1 MLQGFQV
8 FDADAHG
15 SINPRM
21 WEDLPEQYRPRR
33 PRPVIVHDDAGLKNF
48 NAGWLIEGSLEPHAL
63 GPGAQQANTP
73 RNVLAEFGANSE
85 REYCSIGSMTLN
97 DPQARLR
104 DMDRMGFDAQMLF
117 PSTLYAHMT
126 ADPGFE
132 AALFR
137 AYNCYLAA
145 QCAQAPKRL
154 KWSGLL
160 PLRDQRQAF
169 EAIEEMHG
177 LGARAAV
184 VFGSAGERMLSDPAF
199 LPIWDE
205 FAHARL
211 PLCVHMG
218 MSYPPLAQ
226 LGRSIYDGHILG
238 MSLPAQLA
246 FMAIVGHR
254 MLDRYPDLKV
264 AFLEFGAE
272 WIFYMVSRM
281 DHYLPLD
288 RGAHPMGLSMPNAA
302 DLPRQSIRDYVKSG
316 RVFIAAEADDRM
328 LSQLFDLIGEEQV
341 LFSSDFPHG
350 EGRENAALEILE
362 RKDLSETQKQKLL
375 YHNTVRLFGE
385 P

>member
-1 MLQGFQV
+1 MLQGYLV

-15 SINPRM
+15 SISPNM
-21 WEDLPEQYRPRR
+21 WADLPEIYRARR
-33 PRPVIVHDDAGLKNF
+33 PRPVTVHDESGLGNY
-48 NAGWLIEGSLEPHAL
+48 NAGWLIEGSLEPHAF

-73 RNVLAEFGANSE
+73 RNVVAEFGADTQ
-85 REYCSIGSMTLN
+85 RQQCSIASMTLA

-104 DMDRMGFDAQMLF
+104 DMDRMGFDFQMLF
-117 PSTLYAHMT
+117 PSTLYAHM
-126 ADPGFE
+126 ASDSGFE

-137 AYNCYLAA
+137 AYNRYVAR
-145 QCAQAPKRL
+145 QCQGARGRL

-160 PLRDQRQAF
+160 PLRDQR
-169 EAIEEMHG
+169 EALAALEEMQR

-184 VFGSAGERMLSDPAF
+184 VFGTAGERMLSDPTF

-205 FAHARL
+205 FARSGL

-226 LGRSIYDGHILG
+226 LGRSIYDGHVMG

-246 FMAIVGHR
+246 FMAVAGHG
-254 MLDRYPDLKV
+254 MLDRYPNLKV

-288 RGAHPMGLSMPNAA
+288 RGAHPFGLSMPNAA
-302 DLPRQSIRDYVKSG
+302 QLPRSSIREYVKSG
-316 RVFIAAEADDRM
+316 KIFIAAEADDSM
-328 LSQLFDLIGEEQV
+328 LQQLFALIGEDQV

-350 EGRENAALEILE
+350 EGRENAALEILA
-362 RKDLSETQKQKLL
+362 RGDLSESQKRKLL
-375 YHNTVRLFGE
+375 YDNTARFFGE

>member
-1 MLQGFQV
+1 MLQGFRV

-21 WEDLPEQYRPRR
+21 WEHLPEQYRARR
-33 PRPVIVHDDAGLKNF
+33 PRPAMIHDGDGLGNF

-73 RNVLAEFGANSE
+73 RNVLAEFGATTE
-85 REYCSIGSMTLN
+85 REHCSIGSMTLN

-104 DMDRMGFDAQMLF
+104 DMDRMGLDAQMLF

-137 AYNCYLAA
+137 AYNRYLGA
-145 QCAQAPKRL
+145 QCQQAPKRL
-154 KWSGLL
+154 KWSGIL

-169 EAIEEMHG
+169 EALEEMQR

-184 VFGSAGERMLSDPAF
+184 VFGTAGERMLSDPSF

-205 FAHARL
+205 FARARL

-226 LGRSIYDGHILG
+226 LGQSIYDGHVIG

-288 RGAHPMGLSMPNAA
+288 RGAHPFGLSMPNAA
-302 DLPRQSIRDYVKSG
+302 QLPRLSIRDYVKSG
-316 RVFIAAEADDRM
+316 RIFIAAEADDSM
-328 LSQLFDLIGEEQV
+328 LHNLFELIGEDHV

-350 EGRENAALEILE
+350 EGRENAALEIIE
-362 RKDLSETQKQKLL
+362 RKDLSAIQKQKLL
-375 YHNTVRLFGE
+375 YDNTVRLFGE
-385 P
+385 T

>member
-1 MLQGFQV
+1 MLQGFRV

-21 WEDLPEQYRPRR
+21 WENLPEQYRARR
-33 PRPVIVHDDAGLKNF
+33 PRPATIHDGDGLGNF

-73 RNVLAEFGANSE
+73 RNVLAEFGAATE
-85 REYCSIGSMTLN
+85 REHCSIGSMTLN

-104 DMDRMGFDAQMLF
+104 DMDRMGLDAQMLF

-137 AYNCYLAA
+137 AYNRYLGA
-145 QCAQAPKRL
+145 QCQEAPKRL

-169 EAIEEMHG
+169 EALEEMQR

-184 VFGSAGERMLSDPAF
+184 VFGTAGERMLSDPSF

-205 FAHARL
+205 FARAQL

-226 LGRSIYDGHILG
+226 LGQSIYDGHVIG

-254 MLDRYPDLKV
+254 MLDRYSDLKV

-288 RGAHPMGLSMPNAA
+288 RGAHPFGLSMPNAA
-302 DLPRQSIRDYVKSG
+302 QLPRLSIRDYVKSG
-316 RVFIAAEADDRM
+316 RIFIAAEADDKM
-328 LSQLFDLIGEEQV
+328 LHQLFELIGEDHV

-350 EGRENAALEILE
+350 EGRENAALEIIE

-375 YHNTVRLFGE
+375 YDNTVRLFGE

>member
-1 MLQGFQV
+1 MLQGFRV

-15 SINPRM
+15 SINPSM
-21 WEDLPEQYRPRR
+21 WHDLPEQFRARR
-33 PRPVIVHDDAGLKNF
+33 PRPVTIYDEVGLGNF
-48 NAGWLIEGSLEPHAL
+48 NAGWLIEGSIEPHAL

-73 RNVLAEFGANSE
+73 RNVLAEFGANTQ
-85 REYCSIGSMTLN
+85 REHCSIGSMTFN
-97 DPQARLR
+97 DPAARLR

-126 ADPGFE
+126 SDPEFE

-137 AYNCYLAA
+137 SYNRYVAA
-145 QCAQAPKRL
+145 QCSHAPKRL

-160 PLRDQRQAF
+160 PLREQRQAF
-169 EAIEEMHG
+169 EAIEEIQV

-184 VFGSAGERMLSDPAF
+184 VFGTTGERMLSDPSL

-205 FAHARL
+205 FARARL

-226 LGRSIYDGHILG
+226 LGRSIYDGHVIG

-254 MLDRYPDLKV
+254 LLDRYPDLQV

-302 DLPRQSIRDYVKSG
+302 DLPRQNIRDYVNSG
-316 RVFIAAEADDRM
+316 RIFIAAEADDRM
-328 LSQLFDLIGEEQV
+328 LIQLFELIGEDHV

-350 EGRENAALEILE
+350 EGRDNAAMEIID
-362 RKDLSETQKQKLL
+362 RKDLSEAQKQKLL

>member
-1 MLQGFQV
+1 MLQGIRI

-15 SINPRM
+15 SINPSM
-21 WEDLPEQYRPRR
+21 WEDLPEPYRTRR
-33 PRPVIVHDDAGLKNF
+33 PRPVTIHDDSGLGNF

-73 RNVLAEFGANSE
+73 RNVLIEFGANSQ
-85 REYCSIGSMTLN
+85 REHCSVASMTLN
-97 DPQARLR
+97 DPQARLQ

-126 ADPGFE
+126 DDAGFE
-132 AALFR
+132 AALYR
-137 AYNCYLAA
+137 AYNRYVGK
-145 QCAQAPKRL
+145 QCLTAPARL

-160 PLRDQRQAF
+160 PLRDPQQAF
-169 EAIEEMHG
+169 AALEEMQQ

-184 VFGSAGERMLSDPAF
+184 VFGTAGERLLSDPSF

-205 FAHARL
+205 FARSQL

-218 MSYPPLAQ
+218 MSYPPLAK
-226 LGRSIYDGHILG
+226 LGRSIYDGHIIG

-254 MLDRYPDLKV
+254 MLDRYQDLKV

-288 RGAHPMGLSMPNAA
+288 RGAHPFGLSMPNPAE
-302 DLPRQSIRDYVKSG
+302 LPRASIRDYVKSG
-316 RVFIAAEADDRM
+316 RIFMAAEADDRM
-328 LSQLFDLIGEEQV
+328 LHQLFELIGEEQV

-350 EGRENAALEILE
+350 EGRDNAALEILE
-362 RKDLSETQKQKLL
+362 RNDLSETQKRKLL
-375 YHNTVRLFGE
+375 YDNTVRLFGA

>member
-1 MLQGFQV
+1 MLQGFRV

-21 WEDLPEQYRPRR
+21 WEHLPEQYRARR
-33 PRPVIVHDDAGLKNF
+33 PRPVTIHDGDGLGNF

-73 RNVLAEFGANSE
+73 RNVLAEFGATTE
-85 REYCSIGSMTLN
+85 REHCSIGSMTLN

-104 DMDRMGFDAQMLF
+104 DMDRMGLDAQMLF

-137 AYNCYLAA
+137 AYNRYLGA
-145 QCAQAPKRL
+145 QCRQAPKRL

-169 EAIEEMHG
+169 EALEEMQR

-184 VFGSAGERMLSDPAF
+184 VFGTAGERMLSDPSF

-205 FAHARL
+205 FARAQL

-226 LGRSIYDGHILG
+226 LGQSIYDGHVIG

-288 RGAHPMGLSMPNAA
+288 RGAHPFGLSMPNAA
-302 DLPRQSIRDYVKSG
+302 QLPRESIRDYVKSG
-316 RVFIAAEADDRM
+316 RIFIAAEADDSM
-328 LSQLFDLIGEEQV
+328 LHNLFELIGEDHV

-350 EGRENAALEILE
+350 EGRENAALEIIE

-375 YHNTVRLFGE
+375 YDNTVRLFGE
-385 P
+385 L

>member
-1 MLQGFQV
+1 MLQGFRV

-15 SINPRM
+15 SINPSM
-21 WEDLPEQYRPRR
+21 WQDLPDRYRARR
-33 PRPVIVHDDAGLKNF
+33 PRPVTIHDEAGLGNF

-73 RNVLAEFGANSE
+73 RNVLAEFGADTE
-85 REYCSIGSMTLN
+85 REHCSIGSMTLN
-97 DPQARLR
+97 DPAARLR

-126 ADPGFE
+126 RDPEFE

-137 AYNCYLAA
+137 AYNRYVAA
-145 QCAQAPKRL
+145 QCSHAPTRL

-160 PLRDQRQAF
+160 PLRAQREAL
-169 EAIEEMHG
+169 EAIEEMQR

-184 VFGSAGERMLSDPAF
+184 VFGSVGERMLSDPSF
-199 LPIWDE
+199 LPVWDE
-205 FAHARL
+205 FARARL

-226 LGRSIYDGHILG
+226 LGRSIYDGHIIG

-246 FMAIVGHR
+246 FMAIVGHG

-316 RVFIAAEADDRM
+316 RIFIAAEADDRM
-328 LSQLFDLIGEEQV
+328 LMQLFELIGEDQV

-350 EGRENAALEILE
+350 EGRDNAAMEILE
-362 RKDLSETQKQKLL
+362 RKDISEVQKQKLL
-375 YHNTVRLFGE
+375 YHNTVRVFGE

>member
-1 MLQGFQV
+1 MLQGFRV
-8 FDADAHG
+8 YDADAHG
-15 SINPRM
+15 SISPRM
-21 WEDLPEQYRPRR
+21 WQDLPEPYRARR
-33 PRPVIVHDDAGLKNF
+33 PRPVTIYDGDGLGNF

-73 RNVLAEFGANSE
+73 RNVLAEFGANTE
-85 REYCSIGSMTLN
+85 REHCSIASMTLT
-97 DPQARLR
+97 DPQARLG
-104 DMDRMGFDAQMLF
+104 DMDRMGIDAQMLF

-126 ADPGFE
+126 SDPGYE

-137 AYNCYLAA
+137 AYNRYVAR
-145 QCAQAPKRL
+145 QCAQAPSPL

-160 PLRDQRQAF
+160 PLRDRR
-169 EAIEEMHG
+169 EALAALEEMQR

-184 VFGSAGERMLSDPAF
+184 VFGTAGERMLSDPSF

-205 FAHARL
+205 FARSGL

-218 MSYPPLAQ
+218 MSYPPLGQ
-226 LGRSIYDGHILG
+226 LGRSIYDGHIIG

-246 FMAIVGHR
+246 FMAVVGHG

-288 RGAHPMGLSMPNAA
+288 RGGHPMGLSMPNAA
-302 DLPRQSIRDYVKSG
+302 DLPRQTVRDYAKSG
-316 RVFIAAEADDRM
+316 RIFIAAEADDRM
-328 LSQLFDLIGEEQV
+328 IEQLFQLVGEEHV

-350 EGRENAALEILE
+350 EGRENAAAEILE
-362 RKDLSETQKQKLL
+362 RKDLSLSQKQKLL
-375 YHNTVRLFGE
+375 YDNTVRLFGE

>member
-1 MLQGFQV
+1 MLQGFRV

-21 WEDLPEQYRPRR
+21 WEHLPEQYRARR
-33 PRPVIVHDDAGLKNF
+33 PRPATIHVGYGLGNF

-63 GPGAQQANTP
+63 GPEAQQANTP
-73 RNVLAEFGANSE
+73 RNVLAEFGAATE
-85 REYCSIGSMTLN
+85 REHCSIGSMTLN

-104 DMDRMGFDAQMLF
+104 DMDRMGLDAQMLF

-137 AYNCYLAA
+137 AYNRYLGA
-145 QCAQAPKRL
+145 QCQQAPKRL

-169 EAIEEMHG
+169 EALEEMQR

-184 VFGSAGERMLSDPAF
+184 VFGTAGDRMLSDPSL

-205 FAHARL
+205 FARARL

-226 LGRSIYDGHILG
+226 LGQSIYDGHVIG

-254 MLDRYPDLKV
+254 MLDRYRDLKV

-288 RGAHPMGLSMPNAA
+288 RGAHPFGLSMPNAA
-302 DLPRQSIRDYVKSG
+302 QLPRESIRDYVQSG
-316 RVFIAAEADDRM
+316 RIFIAAEADDSM
-328 LSQLFDLIGEEQV
+328 LHNLFGLIGEDHV

-362 RKDLSETQKQKLL
+362 RSDLSETQKRKLL
-375 YHNTVRLFGE
+375 YDNTVRLFGE

>member
-1 MLQGFQV
+1 MLQGYQV
-8 FDADAHG
+8 YDADAHG
-15 SINPRM
+15 SINPKM
-21 WEDLPEQYRPRR
+21 WEDLPDSYRARR
-33 PRPVIVHDDAGLKNF
+33 PRPITIHDESGLGNYT
-48 NAGWLIEGSLEPHAL
+48 AGWLIEGSLEPHAL

-73 RNVLAEFGANSE
+73 RNVLAEFGADMQ
-85 REYCSIGSMTLN
+85 REHCSVGSMTLA

-104 DMDRMGFDAQMLF
+104 DMDRMGFDFQMLF

-126 ADPGFE
+126 AEAGFE

-137 AYNCYLAA
+137 AYNRYVARQCQTAA
-145 QCAQAPKRL
+145 PRL

-160 PLRDQRQAF
+160 PLRDQQQAF
-169 EAIEEMHG
+169 AALEEMQR

-184 VFGSAGERMLSDPAF
+184 VFGTAGDRLLSDPSF
-199 LPIWDE
+199 TPLWDE
-205 FAHARL
+205 FARAKL

-226 LGRSIYDGHILG
+226 LGRSIYDGHVIG

-246 FMAIVGHR
+246 FMAIVGHG
-254 MLDRYPDLKV
+254 MLDRYPEMKV

-288 RGAHPMGLSMPNAA
+288 RGAHPFGLSMPNPAQ
-302 DLPRQSIRDYVKSG
+302 LPRLSIRDYAKSG
-316 RVFIAAEADDRM
+316 RIFMAAEADDAM
-328 LSQLFDLIGEEQV
+328 LHQLFELIGEDHV

-362 RKDLSETQKQKLL
+362 RKDISDVQKRKLL
-375 YHNTVRLFGE
+375 YANTVRFFGA

>member
-1 MLQGFQV
+1 MLKGYRV

-15 SINPRM
+15 SISPGM
-21 WEDLPEQYRPRR
+21 WEDLPESYRARR
-33 PRPVIVHDDAGLKNF
+33 PRPVTIHDDSGLANY

-73 RNVLAEFGANSE
+73 KNVLAEFGADVKRE
-85 REYCSIGSMTLN
+85 RCSIGSMTLSE
-97 DPQARLR
+97 PEARLA
-104 DMDRMGFDAQMLF
+104 DMDRMGLDAQMLF

-137 AYNCYLAA
+137 AYNRYVAR
-145 QCAQAPKRL
+145 QCKSAPQRL

-160 PLRDQRQAF
+160 PLRDQRQAL
-169 EAIEEMHG
+169 EALEEMQR
-177 LGARAAV
+177 LSARAAV
-184 VFGSAGERMLSDPAF
+184 VFGTAGERMLSDPVF
-199 LPIWDE
+199 MPVWDE
-205 FAHARL
+205 FARAKL

-226 LGRSIYDGHILG
+226 LGRSIYDGHIIG

-246 FMAIVGHR
+246 FMAIVGHG
-254 MLDRYPDLKV
+254 MLDRYSDLNV

-288 RGAHPMGLSMPNAA
+288 RGAHPFGLSMPNAA
-302 DLPRQSIRDYVKSG
+302 DLPRASVRDYAKSG
-316 RVFIAAEADDRM
+316 RIFVAAEADDGM
-328 LSQLFDLIGEEQV
+328 LLQLFDLIGEDQV

-350 EGRENAALEILE
+350 EGRDNAALEIIE
-362 RKDLSETQKQKLL
+362 REDLTENQKKKLL
-375 YHNTVRLFGE
+375 FDNTVRLFGE
-385 P
+385 L

>member
-1 MLQGFQV
+1 MLQGFRV

-15 SINPRM
+15 SINPSM
-21 WEDLPEQYRPRR
+21 WEDLPEPYRTRR
-33 PRPVIVHDDAGLKNF
+33 PRPVTVLDHDGLGNF

-73 RNVLAEFGANSE
+73 RNVL
-85 REYCSIGSMTLN
+85 REYGADVKRDHCSIGSMTLN
-97 DPQARLR
+97 DPQARLA

-126 ADPGFE
+126 NDPEFE
-132 AALFR
+132 VALFR
-137 AYNCYLAA
+137 AYNRFVAKKCAA
-145 QCAQAPKRL
+145 NPQRL

-160 PLRDQRQAF
+160 PLRDQRQALQ
-169 EAIEEMHG
+169 AISEMTS

-184 VFGSAGERMLSDPAF
+184 VFGTAGDRLLSDPSI

-205 FAHARL
+205 FAHAKL

-226 LGRSIYDGHILG
+226 LGRSIYDGHIIG

-246 FMAIVGHR
+246 FMAIVGHG
-254 MLDRYPDLKV
+254 MLDRYQDLNV

-288 RGAHPMGLSMPNAA
+288 RGAHPFGLSMPNAA
-302 DLPRQSIRDYVKSG
+302 ELPRARIRDYAKSG
-316 RVFIAAEADDRM
+316 RIFIAAEADDRM
-328 LSQLFDLIGEEQV
+328 LHSLFELVGEDQV

-350 EGRENAALEILE
+350 EGRDNAALEIIE
-362 RKDLSETQKQKLL
+362 RQDLSREQKQKLL
-375 YHNTVRLFGE
+375 YHNTVRLLGE

>member
-1 MLQGFQV
+1 MLRNYRV

-15 SINPRM
+15 SINPSM
-21 WEDLPEQYRPRR
+21 WQDLPEQFLARR
-33 PRPVIVHDDAGLKNF
+33 PRPVTVHDDSGLGNF

-73 RNVLAEFGANSE
+73 RNVLAEFGADVK
-85 REYCSIGSMTLN
+85 REHCSTGSMTLN
-97 DPQARLR
+97 DPEARLR

-126 ADPGFE
+126 SDPEFE

-137 AYNCYLAA
+137 AYNRYIAKQCSAA
-145 QCAQAPKRL
+145 PTRL

-160 PLRDQRQAF
+160 PLRDAREAF
-169 EAIEEMHG
+169 AAIEEMQR

-184 VFGSAGERMLSDPAF
+184 VFGTAGDRLLSDPSF
-199 LPIWDE
+199 VPIWDE
-205 FAHARL
+205 FARAKL

-226 LGRSIYDGHILG
+226 LGRSIYDGHIIG

-254 MLDRYPDLKV
+254 MLDRYQDLKV

-288 RGAHPMGLSMPNAA
+288 RGAHPFGLSMPNPS
-302 DLPRQSIRDYVKSG
+302 DLPRASIRDYVKSG
-316 RVFIAAEADDRM
+316 RIFMAAEADDRM
-328 LSQLFDLIGEEQV
+328 LHLLFELIGEDHV

-350 EGRENAALEILE
+350 EGRDNAALEILQ
-362 RKDLSETQKQKLL
+362 RQDLTASQKQKLL
-375 YHNTVRLFGE
+375 YDNTARLFGA

>member
-1 MLQGFQV
+1 MLQGFRV

-21 WEDLPEQYRPRR
+21 WEHLPEQYRARR
-33 PRPVIVHDDAGLKNF
+33 PRPVTIHDGDGLGNF

-73 RNVLAEFGANSE
+73 RNVLAEFGATTE
-85 REYCSIGSMTLN
+85 REHCSIGSMTLN

-104 DMDRMGFDAQMLF
+104 DMDRMGLDAQMLF

-137 AYNCYLAA
+137 AYNRYLGA
-145 QCAQAPKRL
+145 QCRQAPKRL
-154 KWSGLL
+154 TWSGLL

-169 EAIEEMHG
+169 EALEEMQR

-184 VFGSAGERMLSDPAF
+184 VFGTAGERMLSDPSL

-205 FAHARL
+205 FVRAQL

-226 LGRSIYDGHILG
+226 LGQSIYDGHVIG

-246 FMAIVGHR
+246 FMAVVGHR

-288 RGAHPMGLSMPNAA
+288 RGAHPFGLSMPNAA
-302 DLPRQSIRDYVKSG
+302 QLPRESIRDYVKSG
-316 RVFIAAEADDRM
+316 RIFIAAEADDSM
-328 LSQLFDLIGEEQV
+328 LHNLFELIGEDHV

-350 EGRENAALEILE
+350 EGRENAALEIIE
-362 RKDLSETQKQKLL
+362 RKDLSDTQKQKLL
-375 YHNTVRLFGE
+375 YDNTVRLFGE

>member
-1 MLQGFQV
+1 MLQGFRV

-15 SINPRM
+15 SINPSM
-21 WEDLPEQYRPRR
+21 WQDLPNQFRARR
-33 PRPVIVHDDAGLKNF
+33 PRPVTIHDEVGLGNF

-73 RNVLAEFGANSE
+73 RNVLAEFGANTE
-85 REYCSIGSMTLN
+85 REHCSIGSMTLN
-97 DPQARLR
+97 DPAARLR
-104 DMDRMGFDAQMLF
+104 DMDRMGIDAQMLF

-126 ADPGFE
+126 ADPEFE

-137 AYNCYLAA
+137 AYNRYVAA
-145 QCAQAPKRL
+145 QCSHAPKRL

-160 PLRDQRQAF
+160 PLRGERQAF
-169 EAIEEMHG
+169 EAIEEMQR

-184 VFGSAGERMLSDPAF
+184 VFGTVGERMLSDPSF

-205 FAHARL
+205 FARARV

-218 MSYPPLAQ
+218 MSYPPLAH
-226 LGRSIYDGHILG
+226 LGRSIYDGHIIG

-254 MLDRYPDLKV
+254 MLDRYPELKV

-288 RGAHPMGLSMPNAA
+288 RGGHPMGLSMPNNA
-302 DLPRQSIRDYVKSG
+302 DLPRQNICDYVKSG
-316 RVFIAAEADDRM
+316 RIFIAAEADDGM
-328 LSQLFDLIGEEQV
+328 LIQLFQLIGEDHV

-350 EGRENAALEILE
+350 EGRDNAAMEIIE
-362 RKDLSETQKQKLL
+362 RKDISEAQKQKLL
-375 YHNTVRLFGE
+375 YDNTVRLFGE

>member
-1 MLQGFQV
+1 MLHGYRV

-15 SINPRM
+15 SINPSM
-21 WEDLPEQYRPRR
+21 WDDLAEQFRARR
-33 PRPVIVHDDAGLKNF
+33 PRPVTVHDDSGLGNF
-48 NAGWLIEGSLEPHAL
+48 TAGWLIEGSLEPHAL

-73 RNVLAEFGANSE
+73 RNVLGEFGADIK
-85 REYCSIGSMTLN
+85 RAHCSIGSMTLN
-97 DPQARLR
+97 DPQARLA

-126 ADPGFE
+126 SDPEFE

-137 AYNCYLAA
+137 AYNRYVAKQCSAA
-145 QCAQAPKRL
+145 AKRL

-160 PLRDQRQAF
+160 PLRDQHQALL
-169 EAIEEMHG
+169 AIDEMQR

-184 VFGSAGERMLSDPAF
+184 VFGTAGERLLSDPSF
-199 LPIWDE
+199 LPVWDE
-205 FAHARL
+205 FARTKL

-226 LGRSIYDGHILG
+226 LGRSIYDGHIIG

-254 MLDRYPDLKV
+254 MLDRYQELKV

-288 RGAHPMGLSMPNAA
+288 RGAHPFGLSMPNAA
-302 DLPRQSIRDYVKSG
+302 ELPRASIRDYVKS
-316 RVFIAAEADDRM
+316 RRIFMAAEADDRM
-328 LSQLFDLIGEEQV
+328 LHQLFELIGEDQV

-350 EGRENAALEILE
+350 EGRDNAALEILE
-362 RKDLSETQKQKLL
+362 RQDLSSEQKQKLL

>member
-1 MLQGFQV
+1 MLQGFRV

-15 SINPRM
+15 SINPSM
-21 WEDLPEQYRPRR
+21 WQDLPAQFAARR
-33 PRPVIVHDDAGLKNF
+33 PRPVTIRDEAGLGNF
-48 NAGWLIEGSLEPHAL
+48 NAGWLIEGSVEPHAL

-73 RNVLAEFGANSE
+73 RNVLAEFGAHTE
-85 REYCSIGSMTLN
+85 RAHCSIGSMTLN
-97 DPQARLR
+97 DPEARLR
-104 DMDRMGFDAQMLF
+104 DMERMGFDAQMLF

-126 ADPGFE
+126 SDPEFE

-137 AYNCYLAA
+137 AYNRYVAT
-145 QCAQAPKRL
+145 QCNHSPKRL

-160 PLRDQRQAF
+160 PLRDQRQGI
-169 EAIEEMHG
+169 EAIEEMQN

-184 VFGSAGERMLSDPAF
+184 VFGTGGERMLSDPSF

-205 FAHARL
+205 FARARL

-226 LGRSIYDGHILG
+226 LGRSIYDGHIIG

-254 MLDRYPDLKV
+254 MLDRYPELKV

-302 DLPRQSIRDYVKSG
+302 DLPRQRIRDYVKSG
-316 RVFIAAEADDRM
+316 RIFIAAEADDRM
-328 LSQLFDLIGEEQV
+328 LAELFELIGEDHV

-350 EGRENAALEILE
+350 EGRDNAAMEILE
-362 RKDLSETQKQKLL
+362 RKDISEEQKQKLL
-375 YHNTVRLFGE
+375 FDNTVRLFGE

>member
-1 MLQGFQV
+1 MLQGFRI

-15 SINPRM
+15 SINPSM
-21 WEDLPEQYRPRR
+21 WEDLPERYRARR
-33 PRPVIVHDDAGLKNF
+33 PRPVTVHDESGLGNF

-73 RNVLAEFGANSE
+73 RNVLAEFGANLK
-85 REYCSIGSMTLN
+85 REHCSIASMTLN
-97 DPQARLR
+97 YPPARLA

-126 ADPGFE
+126 NDPEFE
-132 AALFR
+132 AALCR
-137 AYNCYLAA
+137 AYNRFVAK
-145 QCAQAPKRL
+145 QCAANPQRL

-160 PLRDQRQAF
+160 PLRDQRQGFA
-169 EAIEEMHG
+169 AIEEMQQ

-184 VFGSAGERMLSDPAF
+184 VFGTAGDRLLSDPSF

-205 FAHARL
+205 FARSKL

-254 MLDRYPDLKV
+254 MLDRYQDLKV

-288 RGAHPMGLSMPNAA
+288 RGAHPFGLSMPNAA
-302 DLPRQSIRDYVKSG
+302 ELPRASIRDYVKSG
-316 RVFIAAEADDRM
+316 KIFMAAEADDRM
-328 LSQLFDLIGEEQV
+328 LHLLFDLIGENQV

-350 EGRENAALEILE
+350 EGRDNAALEILE
-362 RKDLSETQKQKLL
+362 RQDLTKEQKQKLL
-375 YHNTVRLFGE
+375 YDNTVRLFGE

>member
-1 MLQGFQV
+1 MLQGFRV

-21 WEDLPEQYRPRR
+21 WEHLPEQYRARR
-33 PRPVIVHDDAGLKNF
+33 PRPVTIDDGDGLGNF

-73 RNVLAEFGANSE
+73 RNVLAEFGATTE
-85 REYCSIGSMTLN
+85 REHCSIGSMTLN

-104 DMDRMGFDAQMLF
+104 DMDRMGLDAQMLF

-126 ADPGFE
+126 TDPGFE

-137 AYNCYLAA
+137 VYNRYLGA
-145 QCAQAPKRL
+145 QCQQAPKRL

-169 EAIEEMHG
+169 EALEEMQRW
-177 LGARAAV
+177 GARAAV
-184 VFGSAGERMLSDPAF
+184 VFGTAGERMLSDPSF

-205 FAHARL
+205 FARARL

-226 LGRSIYDGHILG
+226 LGQSIYDGHVIG

-288 RGAHPMGLSMPNAA
+288 RGAHPFGLSMPNTAQ
-302 DLPRQSIRDYVKSG
+302 LPRLSIRDYVKSG
-316 RVFIAAEADDRM
+316 RIFIAAEADDKM
-328 LSQLFDLIGEEQV
+328 LHQLFELIGEDHV

-350 EGRENAALEILE
+350 EGRENAALEIIE

-375 YHNTVRLFGE
+375 YDNTVRLFGE

>member
-1 MLQGFQV
+1 MLNGYRV

-15 SINPRM
+15 SINPGM
-21 WEDLPEQYRPRR
+21 WGDLPEPYRARR
-33 PRPVIVHDDAGLKNF
+33 PRPVTIHDDSGLANY
-48 NAGWLIEGSLEPHAL
+48 NAGWLIEGSVEPHAL

-73 RNVLAEFGANSE
+73 RNVLAEFGADTARE
-85 REYCSIGSMTLN
+85 RCSLGSMTLSE
-97 DPQARLR
+97 PKARLA
-104 DMDRMGFDAQMLF
+104 DMDRMGLDAQMLF

-137 AYNCYLAA
+137 AYNRYVAR
-145 QCAQAPKRL
+145 QCESAPRRL

-160 PLRDQRQAF
+160 PLRDQRQAL
-169 EAIEEMHG
+169 EALEEMQR

-184 VFGSAGERMLSDPAF
+184 VFGTAGERMLSDPIF
-199 LPIWDE
+199 TPVWDQ
-205 FAHARL
+205 FTRANL

-226 LGRSIYDGHILG
+226 LGRSIYDGHIIG

-246 FMAIVGHR
+246 FMAIVGHG
-254 MLDRYPDLKV
+254 MLDRYSDLKV

-288 RGAHPMGLSMPNAA
+288 RGAHPFGLSMPNAA
-302 DLPRQSIRDYVKSG
+302 ILPRASVREYVESG
-316 RVFIAAEADDRM
+316 RIFIAAEADDS
-328 LSQLFDLIGEEQV
+328 LLLQLFDLIGENQV

-350 EGRENAALEILE
+350 EGRDNAALEIIE
-362 RKDLSETQKQKLL
+362 RKDLTENQKKKLL
-375 YHNTVRLFGE
+375 FDNTVRLFGE

>member
-1 MLQGFQV
+1 MLRGFRV
-8 FDADAHG
+8 YDADAHG
-15 SINPRM
+15 SISPPM
-21 WEDLPEQYRPRR
+21 WQDLPEAYRARR
-33 PRPVIVHDDAGLKNF
+33 PRPVTIHDANGLGNF

-73 RNVLAEFGANSE
+73 RNVLAEFGANVE
-85 REYCSIGSMTLN
+85 REHCSIASMTLS
-97 DPQARLR
+97 DPQARLG
-104 DMDRMGFDAQMLF
+104 DMDRMGIDAQMLF

-137 AYNCYLAA
+137 AYNRYVAR
-145 QCAQAPKRL
+145 QCAQAPARL

-160 PLRDQRQAF
+160 PLRDAREAIS
-169 EAIEEMHG
+169 AIEEMQR

-184 VFGSAGERMLSDPAF
+184 VFGTAGERLLSDPSL

-205 FAHARL
+205 FARSGL

-226 LGRSIYDGHILG
+226 LGRSIYDGHIIG

-246 FMAIVGHR
+246 FMAMVGHG
-254 MLDRYPDLKV
+254 MLDRYPNLKV

-288 RGAHPMGLSMPNAA
+288 RGGHPMGLSMPNAA
-302 DLPRQSIRDYVKSG
+302 DLPRQSIRDYAKSG
-316 RVFIAAEADDRM
+316 RIFIAAEADDRM
-328 LSQLFDLIGEEQV
+328 LEQLFHLVGEDHV

-350 EGRENAALEILE
+350 EGRENAAAEILE
-362 RKDLSETQKQKLL
+362 RNDLAPSQKQKLL
-375 YHNTVRLFGE
+375 YDNTARLFGE